1 MCSWIGGEALL
12 VRPNRGGLG
21 PKQNLANPGSA
32 LRRRAPGLV
41 SARRRPDLERKPD
54 TPNATCA
61 YHPLEHES
69 ETPHIRVG
77 RCARNSEKS
86 SDVRFSIVHC
96 LPVLRRSG
104 AVSEFRMEHNQR

>member
-32 LRRRAPGLV
+32 LRRRAPDLV
-41 SARRRPDLERKPD
+41 SARRRPDLERKPG

-69 ETPHIRVG
+69 ETPHIQVG
-77 RCARNSEKS
+77 RCARNWGKS
-86 SDVRFSIVHC
+86 SDVRFSIVHFPPP
-96 LPVLRRSG
+96 LRPSAPVSQFPT
-104 AVSEFRMEHNQR
+104 VPTH